1 MIEVNSFAELRTT
14 VPPKSGEVASLKRY
28 YDKDSSFRGGA
39 DFVGFLSTTP
49 LKDDGG
55 TVAVG
60 NGFYWKR
67 TINDP
72 AEVNILHFGAKG
84 DGVTDDTEAFKRMLA
99 WTQSY
104 NAYAKAIP
112 VRFPGGRFLISPI
125 DISDTELSFFGLAG
139 DDIELGSAPRTTIV
153 SDKSAKTVFKVNAR
167 RIVIKGICWHGQANA
182 GTVDTT
188 AKVTV
193 TPEQC
198 SNTQPF
204 FENTIVGG
212 QIVNIFCFKAQSTGG
227 TVFKLQ
233 DTLDS
238 KFDQIYSS
246 NTFSR
251 VFDVGW
257 SNTPKGNWDHSTAI
271 ELCNANFQS
280 GYGDATLYMP
290 RVTQGLMRNVWIE
303 HTTNP
308 GDLSDGGW
316 NIETLNIEDCGTPL
330 NLNNARVVMRHI
342 NLQAGA
348 KITNDLAGSKWLST
362 FEYGYRR
369 DENYGTFMTGSLR
382 AGYYSG
388 YKVVNNTDTDNWY
401 RLGQLYFP
409 APNQQWVMEL
419 IGKADATTPSGTAG
433 SPVNMPATGKT
444 LINLQ
449 RLETVWADAYHMGQ
463 PSVLDIRYGRVG
475 TTYAVIWV
483 KLRANSGETMFNLKT
498 TGPTRFDTGSCSL
511 FQADMSVVTDITKIS
526 NLKPAARFGMHNGL
540 AGIGANEKGV
550 VTLATAAG
558 TPTNKTAPTGFV
570 LININGVDRKVPY
583 YD

>member
-14 VPPKSGEVASLKRY
+14 VPSKSGEVAILKRY

-39 DFVGFLSTTP
+39 DFVGFLSSTV

-72 AEVNILHFGAKG
+72 TEVNILHFGAKG
-84 DGVTDDTEAFKRMLA
+84 DGVTDDTDAFKRMLA
-99 WTQSY
+99 WTQTY
-104 NAYAKAIP
+104 NTYVKALP
-112 VRFPGGRFLISPI
+112 VRFPGGRFRISPI
-125 DISDTELSFFGLAG
+125 DLSATEIPFFGLLG
-139 DDIELGSAPRTTIV
+139 DDLELGSLPRTTII
-153 SDKSAKTVFKVNAR
+153 SDKSPNTVFKVKAR
-167 RIVIKGICWHGQANA
+167 RTAIKGIVWNGQASA
-182 GTVDTT
+182 DTT
-188 AKVTV
+188 AKVTIL
-193 TPEQC
+193 PEQC
-198 SNTQPF
+198 SNNQPF
-204 FENTIVGG
+204 FENTCIEG
-212 QIVNIFCFKAQSTGG
+212 QTVNISCFRAQSTGG

-238 KFDQIYSS
+238 KFDQIYTTS
-246 NTFSR
+246 TFSR

-257 SNTPKGNWDHSTAI
+257 SNSPNGVWDHSTAI
-271 ELCNANFQS
+271 ELSNANFQS

-290 RVTQGLMRNVWIE
+290 RMTQGILRNVWIE
-303 HTTNP
+303 HTRNP

-316 NIETLNIEDCGTPL
+316 TIDTLNIEDCGTPL
-330 NLNNARVVMRHI
+330 NLNNARVIMRQI

-348 KITNDLAGSKWLST
+348 KITNDLAAGKWLST

-369 DENYGTFMTGSLR
+369 DENHGSYSTGSMR
-382 AGYYSG
+382 VGYFSG

-409 APNQQWVMEL
+409 APNQAWVMEL

-433 SPVNMPATGKT
+433 SPVNLPGTGKT

-449 RLETVWADAYHMGQ
+449 RLETVWADAHHMGQ
-463 PSVLDIRYGRVG
+463 SSVLDIRYNRVG
-475 TTYAVIWV
+475 TTYAVVWV

-511 FQADMSVVTDITKIS
+511 FQSDMSVVTDITKVGT
-526 NLKPAARFGMHNGL
+526 LKPAARFGMHNGL

-550 VTLATAAG
+550 VTLATATG
-558 TPTNKTAPTGFV
+558 TPANKTAPTGFV

>member
-14 VPPKSGEVASLKRY
+14 APSKSGEVAMLKRY

-39 DFVGFLSTTP
+39 DFVGFLSTTT

-55 TVAVG
+55 TVAIG

-72 AEVNILHFGAKG
+72 TEVNILHFGAKG
-84 DGVTDDTEAFKRMLA
+84 DGVTDDTDAFKRMLA
-99 WTQSY
+99 WTQTY
-104 NAYAKAIP
+104 NTYVKALP

-125 DISDTELSFFGLAG
+125 DLSDTEIPFFGLLG
-139 DDIELGSAPRTTIV
+139 DDLELGSLPRTTIV
-153 SDKSAKTVFKVNAR
+153 SDKSANTVFKVKAR
-167 RIVIKGICWHGQANA
+167 RTAIKGIVWNGQASA
-182 GTVDTT
+182 DTT
-188 AKVTV
+188 AKVTIL
-193 TPEQC
+193 PEQC
-198 SNTQPF
+198 SNNQPF
-204 FENTIVGG
+204 FENTCIEG
-212 QIVNIFCFKAQSTGG
+212 QTVNISCFRAQSTGG

-238 KFDQIYSS
+238 KFDQIYTTS
-246 NTFSR
+246 TFSR

-257 SNTPKGNWDHSTAI
+257 SNSPNGVWDHSTAI
-271 ELCNANFQS
+271 ELSNANFQS

-290 RVTQGLMRNVWIE
+290 RMTQGILRNVWIE
-303 HTTNP
+303 HTRNP

-316 NIETLNIEDCGTPL
+316 TIDTLNIEDCGTPL
-330 NLNNARVVMRHI
+330 NLNNARVIMRQI

-348 KITNDLAGSKWLST
+348 SISNDLAAGKWLST

-369 DENYGTFMTGSLR
+369 DENHGSFLTGSLR
-382 AGYYSG
+382 VGYFSG

-409 APNQQWVMEL
+409 NPNQAWVMEL

-433 SPVNMPATGKT
+433 SPVNLPGTGRT

-463 PSVLDIRYGRVG
+463 PSVMDIRYGRVG
-475 TTYAVIWV
+475 TTYAVVWV

-511 FQADMSVVTDITKIS
+511 FQSDMSVVTDITKVGT
-526 NLKPAARFGMHNGL
+526 LKPAARFGMHNGL

-558 TPTNKTAPTGFV
+558 TPANKTAPTGFV

>member
-14 VPPKSGEVASLKRY
+14 VPSKSGEVAILKRY

-39 DFVGFLSTTP
+39 DFVGFLSTTV

-55 TVAVG
+55 TVAIG

-72 AEVNILHFGAKG
+72 TEVNILHFGAKG
-84 DGVTDDTEAFKRMLA
+84 DGVTDDTDAFKRMLA
-99 WTQSY
+99 WTQTY
-104 NAYAKAIP
+104 NTYVKALP

-125 DISDTELSFFGLAG
+125 DLSDTEIPFFGLLG
-139 DDIELGSAPRTTIV
+139 DDLELGSLPRTTIV
-153 SDKSAKTVFKVNAR
+153 SDKSANTVFKVKAR
-167 RIVIKGICWHGQANA
+167 RTAIKGIVWNGQASA
-182 GTVDTT
+182 DTT
-188 AKVTV
+188 AKVTIL
-193 TPEQC
+193 PEQC
-198 SNTQPF
+198 SNNQPF
-204 FENTIVGG
+204 FENTCIEG
-212 QIVNIFCFKAQSTGG
+212 QTVNISCFRAQSTGG

-238 KFDQIYSS
+238 KFDQIYTTS
-246 NTFSR
+246 TFSR

-257 SNTPKGNWDHSTAI
+257 SNSPNGVWDHSTAI
-271 ELCNANFQS
+271 ELSNANFQS

-290 RVTQGLMRNVWIE
+290 RMTQGILRNVWIE
-303 HTTNP
+303 HTRNP

-316 NIETLNIEDCGTPL
+316 TIDTLNIEDCDTPL
-330 NLNNARVVMRHI
+330 NLNNARVIMRQI

-348 KITNDLAGSKWLST
+348 KISNDLAAGKWLST

-369 DENYGTFMTGSLR
+369 DENHGSYLTGSLR
-382 AGYYSG
+382 VGYFSG

-409 APNQQWVMEL
+409 APNQAWVMEL
-419 IGKADATTPSGTAG
+419 IGKADTTTPSGTAG
-433 SPVNMPATGKT
+433 SPVNLPGTGRT

-463 PSVLDIRYGRVG
+463 PSVMDIRYNRVG
-475 TTYAVIWV
+475 TTYAVVWV
-483 KLRANSGETMFNLKT
+483 KLRAKSGETMFNLKT

-511 FQADMSVVTDITKIS
+511 FQSDMSVVTDITKVGT
-526 NLKPAARFGMHNGL
+526 LKPAARFGMHNGL

-558 TPTNKTAPTGFV
+558 TPANKTAPTGFV

>member
-39 DFVGFLSTTP
+39 DFVGFLSTTT

-84 DGVTDDTEAFKRMLA
+84 DGVTDDTDAFKRMLA

-104 NAYAKAIP
+104 NAYAKAMP

-125 DISDTELSFFGLAG
+125 DISDTELPFFGLAG
-139 DDIELGSAPRTTIV
+139 DDIELGSSPRTTIV
-153 SDKSAKTVFKVNAR
+153 SDKSASAVFKVNAR
-167 RIVIKGICWHGQANA
+167 KIVIKGICWHGQANA

-188 AKVTV
+188 LKVTV

-198 SNTQPF
+198 SNVQPF

-246 NTFSR
+246 STYSR
-251 VFDVGW
+251 VFDIGW

-290 RVTQGLMRNVWIE
+290 RVTQGVMRNVWIE

-316 NIETLNIEDCGTPL
+316 TIDTLNIEDCAAPF
-330 NLNNARVVMRHI
+330 NLNNARVVMRQI
-342 NLQAGA
+342 NLQSGA
-348 KITNDLAGSKWLST
+348 KITNDLAGNKWLST

-369 DENYGTFMTGSLR
+369 DENFGTFMTGSLR

-401 RLGQLYFP
+401 RLGQLFFP

-463 PSVLDIRYGRVG
+463 PSVLDIRYSRVG
-475 TTYAVIWV
+475 TTYAAVWV
-483 KLRANSGETMFNLKT
+483 KLKANSGETMFNLKT

-511 FQADMSVVTDITKIS
+511 FQSDMSVVTDITKVGT
-526 NLKPAARFGMHNGL
+526 LKPAARFGMHNGL

>member
-14 VPPKSGEVASLKRY
+14 PPSKSGEVAILKRY

-55 TVAVG
+55 TVAIG

-72 AEVNILHFGAKG
+72 TEVNILHFGAKG
-84 DGVTDDTEAFKRMLA
+84 DGVTDDTDAFKRMLA
-99 WTQSY
+99 WTQTY
-104 NAYAKAIP
+104 NTYVKALP

-125 DISDTELSFFGLAG
+125 DLSDTEIPFFGLLG
-139 DDIELGSAPRTTIV
+139 DDLELGSLPRTTII
-153 SDKSAKTVFKVNAR
+153 SDKSANTVFKVKAR
-167 RIVIKGICWHGQANA
+167 RTAIKGIVWNGQASA
-182 GTVDTT
+182 DTS
-188 AKVTV
+188 AKVTIL
-193 TPEQC
+193 PEQC
-198 SNTQPF
+198 SNNQPF
-204 FENTIVGG
+204 FENTCIEG
-212 QIVNIFCFKAQSTGG
+212 QTVNISCFRAQSTGG

-238 KFDQIYSS
+238 KFDQIYTTS
-246 NTFSR
+246 TFSR

-257 SNTPKGNWDHSTAI
+257 SNSPNGVWDHSTAI
-271 ELCNANFQS
+271 ELSNANFQS

-290 RVTQGLMRNVWIE
+290 RMTQGILRNVWIE
-303 HTTNP
+303 HTRNP

-316 NIETLNIEDCGTPL
+316 TIDTLNIEDCGTPL
-330 NLNNARVVMRHI
+330 NLNNARVIMRQI

-348 KITNDLAGSKWLST
+348 KITNDLAAGKWLST

-369 DENYGTFMTGSLR
+369 DENHGSYSTGSMR
-382 AGYYSG
+382 VGYFSG

-409 APNQQWVMEL
+409 APNQAWVMEL

-433 SPVNMPATGKT
+433 SPVNLPGTGRT

-449 RLETVWADAYHMGQ
+449 RLETVWADAHHMGQ
-463 PSVLDIRYGRVG
+463 SSVLDIRYNRVG
-475 TTYAVIWV
+475 TTYAVVWV

-511 FQADMSVVTDITKIS
+511 FQSDMSVVTDITKVGT
-526 NLKPAARFGMHNGL
+526 LKPAARFGMHNGL

-558 TPTNKTAPTGFV
+558 TPANKTAPTGFV

>member
-14 VPPKSGEVASLKRY
+14 APSKSGDIAILKRY

-39 DFVGFLSTTP
+39 DFVGFLSTTTP
-49 LKDDGG
+49 QDDGG

-72 AEVNILHFGAKG
+72 TEVNILHFGAKG
-84 DGVTDDTEAFKRMLA
+84 DGVTDDTDAFKRMLA
-99 WTQSY
+99 WTQTY
-104 NAYAKAIP
+104 NTFVKSLP

-125 DISDTELSFFGLAG
+125 DISDTELSFFGLSG
-139 DDIELGSAPRTTIV
+139 DDMEQGSSPRTTIV
-153 SDKSAKTVFKVNAR
+153 SDKSDKPVFKVMAR
-167 RIVIKGICWHGQANA
+167 RIALQGIAWHGQASANIA
-182 GTVDTT
+182 AKTTVS
-188 AKVTV
+188 
-193 TPEQC
+193 PEQC
-198 SNTQPF
+198 SNKQPF
-204 FENTIVGG
+204 FENTITGG
-212 QIVNIFCFKAQSTGG
+212 QVVSLYCVKAQSTGG

-238 KFDQIYSS
+238 KFDQIYTSS
-246 NTFSR
+246 TFSR
-251 VFDVGW
+251 VFDIGW
-257 SNTPKGNWDHSTAI
+257 SGAAKGSWDHSTAI

-290 RVTQGLMRNVWIE
+290 RVTQGILRNVWIE
-303 HTTNP
+303 HSANP

-316 NIETLNIEDCGTPL
+316 TIDTLNIEDCATPL
-330 NLNNARVVMRHI
+330 NLNNARVMMRQI
-342 NLQAGA
+342 NLQSGS
-348 KITNDLAGSKWLST
+348 KITNDIVGDKWLST

-369 DENYGTFMTGSLR
+369 DENFGTFMSGSLR
-382 AGYYSG
+382 AGYFSG

-401 RLGQLYFP
+401 RLGQLFFP
-409 APNQQWVMEL
+409 APNQAWVMEL

-433 SPVNMPATGKT
+433 SPVNVPGTGKA

-449 RLETVWADAYHMGQ
+449 RLETVWADAYFMGQ

-475 TTYAVIWV
+475 TTYAVVWV
-483 KLRANSGETMFNLKT
+483 KLRANSGETMFNLKN
-498 TGPTRFDTGSCSL
+498 TGPTRFDTGGCSL
-511 FQADMSVVTDITKIS
+511 FQADMSVVTDITKIG

-558 TPTNKTAPTGFV
+558 TPANKTAPTGFV

>member
-14 VPPKSGEVASLKRY
+14 PPSKSGEIAILKRY

-55 TVAVG
+55 TVAIG

-72 AEVNILHFGAKG
+72 TEVNILHFGAKG
-84 DGVTDDTEAFKRMLA
+84 DGVTDDTDAFKRMLA
-99 WTQSY
+99 WTQTY
-104 NAYAKAIP
+104 NTYVKALP

-125 DISDTELSFFGLAG
+125 DLSDTEIPFFGLLG
-139 DDIELGSAPRTTIV
+139 DDLELGSLPRTTII
-153 SDKSAKTVFKVNAR
+153 SDKSANTVFKVKAR
-167 RIVIKGICWHGQANA
+167 RTAIKGIVWNGQASA
-182 GTVDTT
+182 DTT
-188 AKVTV
+188 AKVTIL
-193 TPEQC
+193 PEQC
-198 SNTQPF
+198 SNNQPF
-204 FENTIVGG
+204 FENTCIEG
-212 QIVNIFCFKAQSTGG
+212 QTVNISCFRAQSTGG

-238 KFDQIYSS
+238 KFDQIYTTS
-246 NTFSR
+246 TFSR

-257 SNTPKGNWDHSTAI
+257 SNSPNGVWDHSTAI
-271 ELCNANFQS
+271 ELSNANFQS

-290 RVTQGLMRNVWIE
+290 RMTQGILRNVWIE
-303 HTTNP
+303 HTRNP

-316 NIETLNIEDCGTPL
+316 TIDTLNIEDCGTPL
-330 NLNNARVVMRHI
+330 NLNNARVIMRQI

-348 KITNDLAGSKWLST
+348 KITNDLAAGKWLST

-369 DENYGTFMTGSLR
+369 DENHGSFLTGSLR
-382 AGYYSG
+382 VGYFSG

-409 APNQQWVMEL
+409 NPNQAWVMEL

-433 SPVNMPATGKT
+433 SPVNLPGTGRT

-463 PSVLDIRYGRVG
+463 PSVMDIRYGRVG
-475 TTYAVIWV
+475 TTYAVVWV

-511 FQADMSVVTDITKIS
+511 FQSDMSVVTDITKVGT
-526 NLKPAARFGMHNGL
+526 LKPAARFGMHNGL

-558 TPTNKTAPTGFV
+558 TPANKTAPTGFV
-570 LININGVDRKVPY
+570 LININCVDRKVPY

>member
-14 VPPKSGEVASLKRY
+14 VPSKSGEVAILKRY

-39 DFVGFLSTTP
+39 DFVGFLSTTV

-55 TVAVG
+55 TVAIG

-72 AEVNILHFGAKG
+72 TEVNILHFGAKG
-84 DGVTDDTEAFKRMLA
+84 DGVTDDTDAFKRMLA
-99 WTQSY
+99 WTQTY
-104 NAYAKAIP
+104 NTYVKALP

-125 DISDTELSFFGLAG
+125 DLSDTEIPFFGLLG
-139 DDIELGSAPRTTIV
+139 DDLELGSLPRTTIV
-153 SDKSAKTVFKVNAR
+153 SDKSANTVFKVKAR
-167 RIVIKGICWHGQANA
+167 RTAIKGIVWNGQASA
-182 GTVDTT
+182 DTT
-188 AKVTV
+188 AKVTIL
-193 TPEQC
+193 PEQC
-198 SNTQPF
+198 SNNQPF
-204 FENTIVGG
+204 FENTCIEG
-212 QIVNIFCFKAQSTGG
+212 QTVNISCFRAQSTGG

-238 KFDQIYSS
+238 KFDQIYTTS
-246 NTFSR
+246 TFSR

-257 SNTPKGNWDHSTAI
+257 SNSPNGVWDHSTAI
-271 ELCNANFQS
+271 ELSNANFQS

-290 RVTQGLMRNVWIE
+290 RMTQGILRNVWIE
-303 HTTNP
+303 HTRNP

-316 NIETLNIEDCGTPL
+316 TIDTLNIEDCGTPL
-330 NLNNARVVMRHI
+330 NLNNARVIMRQI

-348 KITNDLAGSKWLST
+348 KISNDLAAGKWLST

-369 DENYGTFMTGSLR
+369 DENHGSYLTGSLR
-382 AGYYSG
+382 VGYFSG

-409 APNQQWVMEL
+409 APNQAWVMEL
-419 IGKADATTPSGTAG
+419 IGKADTTTPSGTAG
-433 SPVNMPATGKT
+433 SPVNLPGTGRT

-463 PSVLDIRYGRVG
+463 PSVMDIRYNRVG
-475 TTYAVIWV
+475 TTYAVVWV

-511 FQADMSVVTDITKIS
+511 FQSDMSMVTDITKVGT
-526 NLKPAARFGMHNGL
+526 LKPAARFGMHNGL

-558 TPTNKTAPTGFV
+558 TPANKTAPTGFV

>member
-14 VPPKSGEVASLKRY
+14 VPSKSGEVAILKRY

-39 DFVGFLSTTP
+39 DFVGFLSTTV

-55 TVAVG
+55 TVAIG

-72 AEVNILHFGAKG
+72 TEVNILHFGAKG
-84 DGVTDDTEAFKRMLA
+84 DGVTDDTDAFKRMLA
-99 WTQSY
+99 WTQTY
-104 NAYAKAIP
+104 NTYVKALP

-125 DISDTELSFFGLAG
+125 DLSDTEIPFFGLLG
-139 DDIELGSAPRTTIV
+139 DDLELGSLPRTTIV
-153 SDKSAKTVFKVNAR
+153 SDKSANTVFKVKAR
-167 RIVIKGICWHGQANA
+167 RTAIKGIVWNGQASA
-182 GTVDTT
+182 DTT
-188 AKVTV
+188 AKVTIL
-193 TPEQC
+193 PEQC
-198 SNTQPF
+198 SNNQPF
-204 FENTIVGG
+204 FENTCIEG
-212 QIVNIFCFKAQSTGG
+212 QTVNISCFRAQSTGG

-238 KFDQIYSS
+238 KFDQIYTTS
-246 NTFSR
+246 TFSR

-257 SNTPKGNWDHSTAI
+257 SNSPNGVWDHSTAI
-271 ELCNANFQS
+271 ELSNANFQS

-290 RVTQGLMRNVWIE
+290 RMTQGILRNVWIE
-303 HTTNP
+303 HTRNP

-316 NIETLNIEDCGTPL
+316 TIDTLNIEDCGTPL
-330 NLNNARVVMRHI
+330 NLNNARVIMRQI

-348 KITNDLAGSKWLST
+348 KISNDLAAGKWLST

-369 DENYGTFMTGSLR
+369 DENHGSYLTGSLR
-382 AGYYSG
+382 VGYFSG

-409 APNQQWVMEL
+409 APNQAWVMEL
-419 IGKADATTPSGTAG
+419 IGKADTTTPSGTAG
-433 SPVNMPATGKT
+433 SPVNLPGTGRT

-463 PSVLDIRYGRVG
+463 PSVMDIRYNRVG
-475 TTYAVIWV
+475 TTYAVVWV
-483 KLRANSGETMFNLKT
+483 KLRANSGETMFYLKT

-511 FQADMSVVTDITKIS
+511 FQSDMSVVTDITKVGT
-526 NLKPAARFGMHNGL
+526 LKPAARFGMHNGL

-558 TPTNKTAPTGFV
+558 TPANKTAPTGFV

>member
-14 VPPKSGEVASLKRY
+14 PPSKSGEVAILKRY

-55 TVAVG
+55 TVAIG

-72 AEVNILHFGAKG
+72 TEVNILHFGAKG
-84 DGVTDDTEAFKRMLA
+84 DGVTDDTDAFKRMLA
-99 WTQSY
+99 WTQTY
-104 NAYAKAIP
+104 NTYVKALP

-125 DISDTELSFFGLAG
+125 DLSDTEIPFFGLLG
-139 DDIELGSAPRTTIV
+139 DDLELGSLPRTTII
-153 SDKSAKTVFKVNAR
+153 SNKSANTVFKVKAR
-167 RIVIKGICWHGQANA
+167 RTAIKGIVWNGQASA
-182 GTVDTT
+182 DTS
-188 AKVTV
+188 AKVTIL
-193 TPEQC
+193 PEQC
-198 SNTQPF
+198 SNNQPF
-204 FENTIVGG
+204 FENTCIEG
-212 QIVNIFCFKAQSTGG
+212 QTVNISCFRAQSTGG

-238 KFDQIYSS
+238 KFDQIYTTS
-246 NTFSR
+246 TFSR

-257 SNTPKGNWDHSTAI
+257 SNSPNGVWDHSTAI
-271 ELCNANFQS
+271 ELSNANFQS

-290 RVTQGLMRNVWIE
+290 RMTQGILRNVWIE
-303 HTTNP
+303 HTRNP

-316 NIETLNIEDCGTPL
+316 TIDTLNIEDCGTPL
-330 NLNNARVVMRHI
+330 NLNNARVIMRQI

-348 KITNDLAGSKWLST
+348 KITNDLAAGKWLST

-369 DENYGTFMTGSLR
+369 DENHGSYSTGSMR
-382 AGYYSG
+382 VGYFSG

-409 APNQQWVMEL
+409 APNQAWVMEL

-433 SPVNMPATGKT
+433 SPVNLPGTGRT

-449 RLETVWADAYHMGQ
+449 RLETVWADAHHMGQ
-463 PSVLDIRYGRVG
+463 SSVLDIRYNRVG
-475 TTYAVIWV
+475 TTYAVVWV

-511 FQADMSVVTDITKIS
+511 FQSDMSVVTDITKVGT
-526 NLKPAARFGMHNGL
+526 LKPAARFGMHNGL

-558 TPTNKTAPTGFV
+558 TPANKTAPTGFV

>member
-14 VPPKSGEVASLKRY
+14 VPSKSGEVAILKRY

-39 DFVGFLSTTP
+39 DFVGFLSTTV

-55 TVAVG
+55 TVAIG

-72 AEVNILHFGAKG
+72 TEVNILHFGAKG
-84 DGVTDDTEAFKRMLA
+84 DGVTDDTDAFKRMLA
-99 WTQSY
+99 WTQTY
-104 NAYAKAIP
+104 NTYVKALP

-125 DISDTELSFFGLAG
+125 DLSDTEIPFFGLLG
-139 DDIELGSAPRTTIV
+139 DDLELGSLPRTTIV
-153 SDKSAKTVFKVNAR
+153 SDKSANTVFKVKAR
-167 RIVIKGICWHGQANA
+167 RTAIKGIVWNGQASA
-182 GTVDTT
+182 DTT
-188 AKVTV
+188 AKVTIL
-193 TPEQC
+193 PEQC
-198 SNTQPF
+198 SNNQPF
-204 FENTIVGG
+204 FENTCIEG
-212 QIVNIFCFKAQSTGG
+212 QTVNISCFRAQSTGG

-238 KFDQIYSS
+238 KFDQIYTTS
-246 NTFSR
+246 TFSR

-257 SNTPKGNWDHSTAI
+257 SNSPNGVWDHSTAI
-271 ELCNANFQS
+271 ELSNANFQS

-290 RVTQGLMRNVWIE
+290 RMTQGILRNVWIE
-303 HTTNP
+303 HTRNP

-316 NIETLNIEDCGTPL
+316 TIDTLNIEDCGTPL
-330 NLNNARVVMRHI
+330 NLNNARVIMRQI

-348 KITNDLAGSKWLST
+348 KISNDLAAGKWLST

-369 DENYGTFMTGSLR
+369 DENHGSYLTGSLR
-382 AGYYSG
+382 VGYFSG

-409 APNQQWVMEL
+409 APNQAWVMEL
-419 IGKADATTPSGTAG
+419 IGKADTTTPSGTAG
-433 SPVNMPATGKT
+433 SPVNLPGTGRT

-463 PSVLDIRYGRVG
+463 PSVMDIRYNRVG
-475 TTYAVIWV
+475 TTYAVVWV

-511 FQADMSVVTDITKIS
+511 FQSDMSVVTDITKVGT
-526 NLKPAARFGMHNGL
+526 LKPAARFGMHNGL

-558 TPTNKTAPTGFV
+558 TPANKTAPTGFV

-583 YD
+583 YY

>member
-14 VPPKSGEVASLKRY
+14 VPSKSGEVAILKRY

-39 DFVGFLSTTP
+39 DFVGFLSTTV

-55 TVAVG
+55 TVAIG

-72 AEVNILHFGAKG
+72 TEVNILHFGAKG
-84 DGVTDDTEAFKRMLA
+84 DGVTDDTDAFKRMLA
-99 WTQSY
+99 WTQTY
-104 NAYAKAIP
+104 NTYVKALP

-125 DISDTELSFFGLAG
+125 DLSDTEIPFFGLLG
-139 DDIELGSAPRTTIV
+139 DDLELGSLPRTTIV
-153 SDKSAKTVFKVNAR
+153 SDKSANTVFKVKAR
-167 RIVIKGICWHGQANA
+167 RTAIKGIVWNGQASA
-182 GTVDTT
+182 DTT
-188 AKVTV
+188 AKVTIL
-193 TPEQC
+193 PEQC
-198 SNTQPF
+198 SNNQPF
-204 FENTIVGG
+204 FENTCIEG
-212 QIVNIFCFKAQSTGG
+212 QTVNISCFRAQSTGG

-238 KFDQIYSS
+238 KFDQIYTTS
-246 NTFSR
+246 TFSR

-257 SNTPKGNWDHSTAI
+257 SNSPNGVWDHSTAI
-271 ELCNANFQS
+271 ELSNANFQS

-290 RVTQGLMRNVWIE
+290 RMTQGILRNVWIE
-303 HTTNP
+303 HTRNP

-316 NIETLNIEDCGTPL
+316 TIDTLNIEDCGTPL
-330 NLNNARVVMRHI
+330 NLNNARVIMRQI

-348 KITNDLAGSKWLST
+348 KISNDLAAGKWLST

-369 DENYGTFMTGSLR
+369 DENHGSYLTGSLR
-382 AGYYSG
+382 VGYFSG

-409 APNQQWVMEL
+409 APNQAWVMEL
-419 IGKADATTPSGTAG
+419 IGKADTTTPSGTAG
-433 SPVNMPATGKT
+433 SPVNLPGTGRT

-463 PSVLDIRYGRVG
+463 PSVMDIRYNRVG
-475 TTYAVIWV
+475 TTYAVVWV

-511 FQADMSVVTDITKIS
+511 FQSDMSVVTDITKVGT
-526 NLKPAARFGMHNGL
+526 LKPAARFGMHNGL

-558 TPTNKTAPTGFV
+558 TPANKTAPTGFV

>member
-14 VPPKSGEVASLKRY
+14 PPSKSGEIAILKRY

-55 TVAVG
+55 TVAIG
-60 NGFYWKR
+60 NGFYWNR

-72 AEVNILHFGAKG
+72 TEVNILHFGAKG
-84 DGVTDDTEAFKRMLA
+84 DGVTDDTDAFKRMLA
-99 WTQSY
+99 WTQTY
-104 NAYAKAIP
+104 NTYVKALP

-125 DISDTELSFFGLAG
+125 DLSDTEIPFFGLLG
-139 DDIELGSAPRTTIV
+139 DDLELGSLPRTTII
-153 SDKSAKTVFKVNAR
+153 SDKSANTVFKVKAR
-167 RIVIKGICWHGQANA
+167 RTAIKGIVWNGQASA
-182 GTVDTT
+182 DTT
-188 AKVTV
+188 AKVTIL
-193 TPEQC
+193 PEQC
-198 SNTQPF
+198 SNNQPF
-204 FENTIVGG
+204 FENTCIEG
-212 QIVNIFCFKAQSTGG
+212 QTVNISCFRAQSTGG

-233 DTLDS
+233 DTLAS
-238 KFDQIYSS
+238 KFDQISPTS
-246 NTFSR
+246 TFSR

-257 SNTPKGNWDHSTAI
+257 SNSPNGVWDHSTAI
-271 ELCNANFQS
+271 ELSNANFQS

-290 RVTQGLMRNVWIE
+290 RMTQGILRNVWIE
-303 HTTNP
+303 HTRNP

-316 NIETLNIEDCGTPL
+316 TIDTLNIEDCGTPL
-330 NLNNARVVMRHI
+330 NLNNARVIMRQI

-348 KITNDLAGSKWLST
+348 KITNDLAAGKWLST

-369 DENYGTFMTGSLR
+369 DENHGSFLTGSLR
-382 AGYYSG
+382 VGYFSG

-409 APNQQWVMEL
+409 NPNQAWVMEL

-433 SPVNMPATGKT
+433 SPVNLPGTGRT

-463 PSVLDIRYGRVG
+463 PSVMDIRYGRVG
-475 TTYAVIWV
+475 TTYAVVWV

-511 FQADMSVVTDITKIS
+511 FQSDMSVVTDITKVGT
-526 NLKPAARFGMHNGL
+526 LKPAARFGMHNGL

-558 TPTNKTAPTGFV
+558 TPANKTAPTGFV